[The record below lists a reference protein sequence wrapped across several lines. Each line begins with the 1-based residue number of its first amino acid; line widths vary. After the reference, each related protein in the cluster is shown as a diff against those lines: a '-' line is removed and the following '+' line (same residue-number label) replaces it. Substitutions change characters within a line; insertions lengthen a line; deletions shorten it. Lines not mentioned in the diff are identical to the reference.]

1 MLLAVGEHVLDNLEP
16 RCARMA
22 TGLAGGVGDT
32 QQEMCGAL
40 SGGVL
45 VIGGLFGRES
55 LNQDDLPAL
64 DLAKRYRK
72 RFLDELGTTQCA
84 RLRETV
90 VYAPGGLGSCA
101 SLVERAAS
109 ILLELLAE
117 TVRTRQEIGSNP

>member
-22 TGLAGGVGDT
+22 TGFAGGVGDT

-45 VIGGLFGRES
+45 VISGLLGRTRLSE
-55 LNQDDLPAL
+55 DDRPAL
-64 DLAKRYRK
+64 DLATRYRA
-72 RFLDELGTTQCA
+72 RFLEELGATQCA
-84 RLRETV
+84 RLREM
-90 VYAPGGLGSCA
+90 VYTPGGLGSCA
-101 SLVERAAS
+101 SLVERAAT

-117 TVRTRQEIGSNP
+117 TVWTRQGIGSSP